1 MDDNCNKI
9 LDNIKHFFDNKS
21 EEQIKAFYDDIIKE
35 NEYTSPLVTDEFF
48 TPIMQYIQVKIIGD
62 RL

>member
-35 NEYTSPLVTDEFF
+35 NEYPSPLVTNEFLLQLWNIF
-48 TPIMQYIQVKIIGD
+48 K
-62 RL
+62 